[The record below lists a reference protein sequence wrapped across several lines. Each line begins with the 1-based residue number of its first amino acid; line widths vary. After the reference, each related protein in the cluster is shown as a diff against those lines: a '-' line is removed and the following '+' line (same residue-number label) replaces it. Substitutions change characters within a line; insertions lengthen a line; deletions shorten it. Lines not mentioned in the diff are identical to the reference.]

1 MNMQEVTRLI
11 RALRAEGWTGDS
23 IDDLLLYLEAGDTEY
38 VPREKKSQQK
48 DA

>member
-38 VPREKKSQQK
+38 IPRDKKPSTK
-48 DA
+48 EN

>member
-11 RALRAEGWTGDS
+11 RALRAEGWDGDD

-38 VPREKKSQQK
+38 TPKDKKQREKK
-48 DA
+48 A